1 MKQMMSSL
9 VNVLKSAPKSI
20 MGMLML
26 SLTTILFSCTEEKI
40 GEFHPTAATGL
51 KVEADSVMKLGRTDV
66 TLEATAK
73 DVNGKVLDG
82 KAELAYKGLPKIYV
96 ETLGMPA
103 YVTTEDGTNFV
114 SSDGNN
120 FVRSFSFTS
129 NTGVSGTSIGKYS
142 HTVLLGQLNDS
153 TELVEAVFTEDW
165 HISVADGV
173 LPEMF
178 AEPVSGTQNVRVQYL
193 RVVKPADEPIVED
206 VVTWRM
212 RSEADETVDGDSYFT
227 VFAEKLVNGTVSK
240 TWKTYVAGI
249 SFGTWR
255 PNVSAQLVNSTN
267 FTVKDSTDEL
277 PTDEPRH
284 NLGTEKLFS
293 VINHSKVEYHFIA
306 GFDAPKDAE
315 GKTERTIAGH
325 INVWSNTV
333 IFHNPETGE
342 DMNFVFEGTAET
354 TNHEVTDTNLYTRTV
369 VIKCNGEVVDT
380 QVGTVQLTVVQ

>member
-1 MKQMMSSL
+1 MKKVFASL
-9 VNVLKSAPKSI
+9 VKANAAKISMA
-20 MGMLML
+20 MLLM

-40 GEFHPTAATGL
+40 GEFHPTSATGL
-51 KVEADSVMKLGRTDV
+51 KVEADSTMTLGRTEVSLD
-66 TLEATAK
+66 ATAT
-73 DVNGKVLDG
+73 DINGKTLDG
-82 KAELAYKGLPKIYV
+82 KASLSYVGLPKVYV
-96 ETLGMPA
+96 QTLGMPA
-103 YVTTEDGTNFV
+103 YVTTQDGTNFV

-129 NTGVSGTSIGKYS
+129 NTGVQGTSVGKYS

-178 AEPVSGTQNVRVQYL
+178 AEPVNGTQNVRVQYL
-193 RVVKPADEPIVED
+193 RVVKPIVVED

-212 RSEADETVDGDSYFT
+212 RAVADETVDGDSYFT
-227 VFAEKLVNGTVSK
+227 VYAEKLVNGNVNK

-249 SFGTWR
+249 SFGTWK
-255 PNVSAQLVNSTN
+255 PNVSAQVVNSTS
-267 FTVKDSTDEL
+267 FTVQDSTDEL

-293 VINHSKVEYHFIA
+293 VVNHSKVEYHFDVR
-306 GFDAPKDAE
+306 FSAPKDAE

-325 INVWSNTV
+325 INVWSNSV

-342 DMNFVFEGTAET
+342 DMTYEFNGTAET
-354 TNHEVTDTNLYTRTV
+354 TTHEVDGNNVYRRTV